1 MNSPQRCENVE
12 QRQGSMMHDF
22 GRNFIAAVAAA
33 AAGVA
38 VAGQAAAGGFAL
50 KERSARAQG
59 LSFAGASAGSG
70 GLQSMGF
77 NPAAIGLVEGQGEIA
92 GGLSGI
98 KTIAEGD
105 VFLGNT
111 PIQAVDA
118 GSNAATANLYAAY
131 RLDPQ
136 FSLGLSVTNPF
147 GLRTKYDRDFH
158 GQGDALTSE
167 LITVQVSPVIAYEPV
182 PGLTLAAQAN
192 ILYADARL
200 TSVFVGLDGDEIVP
214 SFGVGALWEVVDG
227 TTIGLAYDHGY
238 DLELEGQAEG
248 FITAGFVFPA
258 EANAQLPGTV
268 SLGVVHELTDDLRL
282 MGEAQ
287 WQNWSVFDRID
298 IRLDRGIFGPASL
311 QEEQDYRDAFFVA
324 AGAEYDI
331 NDALTVRAGA
341 AWDQT
346 PTQDESRSARVPD
359 EDRLWLSLGGSYN
372 VTDSITIDAGYSF
385 LMPLEDA
392 VANIRNVP
400 PQVPAGTPVRI
411 VYDEGGAHILSIG
424 GSIRF

>member
-1 MNSPQRCENVE
+1 MYDFRRNS
-12 QRQGSMMHDF
+12 F
-22 GRNFIAAVAAA
+22 AAVAAA

-38 VAGQAAAGGFAL
+38 MAGQASAGGFAL

-105 VFLGNT
+105 VFLGDT

-136 FSLGLSVTNPF
+136 FSLGLAVTSPF

-167 LITVQVSPVIAYEPV
+167 LITVQFSPIVAYEPM
-182 PGLTLAAQAN
+182 PGLTLALQGN
-192 ILYADARL
+192 LLYADARL

-238 DLELEGQAEG
+238 NLELEGEAAG
-248 FITAGFVFPA
+248 FITATQVFPA
-258 EANAQLPGTV
+258 EANAQLPATV
-268 SLGVVHELTDDLRL
+268 SLGVVQEVTDDFRL
-282 MGEAQ
+282 MGEVQ

-298 IRLDRGIFGPASL
+298 VRIVTPTAFGTLYLPD
-311 QEEQDYRDAFFVA
+311 EQDYRDAFFVA
-324 AGAEYDI
+324 AGAEYDV
-331 NDALTVRAGA
+331 NNALTVRAGA

-346 PTQDESRSARVPD
+346 PTQDSSRTPRVPD

-372 VTDSITIDAGYSF
+372 VTDSITIDAGYSY
-385 LMPLEDA
+385 LMALDNAE
-392 VANIRNVP
+392 VNVRTIP
-400 PQVPAGTPVRI
+400 PQVPAGVPVRV
-411 VYDEGGAHILSIG
+411 VYDEGSAHILSIG